1 MRTRKPKP
9 GVRRPEER
17 FPEGMNTC
25 ILCSKHEGKENVQA
39 IICSN
44 CVQELLPKTN
54 DQLQS
59 LANSLR
65 LKDREE
71 AAQWIEKFID
81 FEQEEENIHGKSG
94 ETRKLHSGRNPLQP
108 TGSQKSTPRSPQDI
122 KKPSL
127 YPNR

>member
-1 MRTRKPKP
+1 MPTKKHK
-9 GVRRPEER
+9 PEER

-39 IICSN
+39 VICSN
-44 CVQELLPKTN
+44 CVQELMSKTN
-54 DQLQS
+54 DQLQE

-81 FEQEEENIHGKSG
+81 FEQEEENINGKSG
-94 ETRKLHSGRNPLQP
+94 ETRKLHSGTNPLRT
-108 TGSQKSTPRSPQDI
+108 TGCQKSSPRSPQSP

-127 YPNR
+127 YPHR